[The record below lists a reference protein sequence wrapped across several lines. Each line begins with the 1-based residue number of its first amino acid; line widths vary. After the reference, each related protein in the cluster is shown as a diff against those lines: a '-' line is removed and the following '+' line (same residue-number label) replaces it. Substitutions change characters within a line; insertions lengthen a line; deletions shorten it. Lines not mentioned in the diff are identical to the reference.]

1 MGCVSEIV
9 LQGLPW
15 ARKFARSCSSR
26 LPAHLDHEDLQAA
39 GVLAYLRAASRYDA
53 SAGASFRGYCATRIR
68 GAVLDEVRRWDW
80 APRSVHRNHRRIT
93 RITSHL
99 TGQLEREPTPR
110 ELADALG
117 VDDDD
122 FAAFQA
128 HARPRQIV
136 SFDEVT
142 ENGQGEDKLPLTERL
157 ADPEA
162 ERPDSRVRSAED
174 RRTLVQ
180 CIERLTKTQA
190 TVIVLHYLQGVSLRE
205 VARLLDVTP
214 SRVSQLHHQA
224 LARLKLSWHAA
235 TSGA

>member
-1 MGCVSEIV
+1 MGCESETVI
-9 LQGLPW
+9 QFLPW
-15 ARKFARSCSSR
+15 ARNFARSCSSR
-26 LPAHLDHEDLQAA
+26 LPPHLDREDLQAA
-39 GVLAYLRAASRYDA
+39 GVLAYLRAASRYEA
-53 SAGASFRGYCATRIR
+53 TGGATFRGYCATRIR

-80 APRSVHRNHRRIT
+80 APRSVHQNHRRIT
-93 RITSHL
+93 RVTCNL
-99 TGQLEREPTPR
+99 TERLEREPTQR

-117 VDDDD
+117 VDDED

-128 HARPRQIV
+128 HAQPRQVV

-162 ERPDSRVRSAED
+162 ARPDSRVRLAED
-174 RRTLVQ
+174 RRALVR

-190 TVIVLHYLQGVSLRE
+190 TVIVLHYLQGVPLRD

-224 LARLKLSWHAA
+224 LARLKHAWHAA